1 MLAVYVQKEL
11 KAIKSE
17 ENASWIYMIS
27 KLWKSKNNE
36 EGKTTQVF
44 PKLWNSITDDFD
56 FVKQR
61 IFDFIS
67 GQLNSAISIIIQVI
81 CGITLLII
89 VIYLC
94 FFWKKSK
101 QITCTSSKKN
111 RKNGDSFNPHPQPLQ
126 LSVKSVVG
134 ILTVLALIISIP
146 IEYMRQYQ
154 EQVASKFAQMKGVSI
169 YSILM

>member
-1 MLAVYVQKEL
+1 MLAVYVQREL
-11 KAIKSE
+11 KAIKLE
-17 ENASWIYMIS
+17 ENSSWIYMIS

-36 EGKTTQVF
+36 DGKTTQVF

-111 RKNGDSFNPHPQPLQ
+111 RKNGDSFYPHPQPLQ